1 LLFETVSESTSMDS
15 NHVGVFTIPSLDLA
29 VNPCGFGGILRRNFV
44 RFAKLR
50 VNAIRV
56 MEIKTQEIPS

>member
-1 LLFETVSESTSMDS
+1 MIFETGRESTSLDS

-29 VNPCGFGGILRRNFV
+29 VNLCGFGGIFRRNFL

-56 MEIKTQEIPS
+56 IEIKTQEIPS

>member
-1 LLFETVSESTSMDS
+1 MIFETGSEPTSLDS
-15 NHVGVFTIPSLDLA
+15 NHVGVFTITSLDLA
-29 VNPCGFGGILRRNFV
+29 ENFCGFGGIFRRNFV

-56 MEIKTQEIPS
+56 IESKSQEIPS